1 MRLSTS
7 RLAQIRKR
15 TCRQCCK
22 GSEPVHAALE
32 PILGNFGD
40 LALAPNQGTGP
51 GDASFI
57 QGRLTGVDGNKTL
70 SLGRFLAIDKGPSS
84 FLWRNLEDLVVA

>member
-22 GSEPVHAALE
+22 GSEPVHAALA
-32 PILGNFGD
+32 PVLGNVCD
-40 LALAPNQGTGP
+40 PALAPNQGTGP
-51 GDASFI
+51 GDAILI
-57 QGRLTGVDGNKTL
+57 QGCLTGVDGNNTL
-70 SLGRFLAIDKGPSS
+70 TLGRFLASDKKLSS